1 MVDSMKNSKSKS
13 RRILNVVGIVL
24 ATPTILLFAAMI
36 LLYVPAIQNHA
47 TRKCSELVAQN
58 SDFGLDLGSFRLHFP
73 LNLTITDYTLYR
85 ESDTIVSGERLKVN
99 IEVLPL
105 FRGEVEVNYVL
116 LSNTTIDSH
125 DLIDGM
131 QIEGT
136 IGHFRTA
143 IRNLKISERIVNINQ
158 LYINDSHVALTTL
171 QRTEPQDTTAAS
183 PAEWKIAIKKGK
195 LENSGFEMREP
206 KQPFGMA

>member
-1 MVDSMKNSKSKS
+1 MVDSMKKNKSKS

-24 ATPTILLFAAMI
+24 ATPAILLFAAMI

-105 FRGEVEVNYVL
+105 FRGEVEVNYVS

-125 DLIDGM
+125 VYSPESGR
-131 QIEGT
+131 QEEPG
-136 IGHFRTA
+136 GRGEEC
-143 IRNLKISERIVNINQ
+143 NGKPSGVC
-158 LYINDSHVALTTL
+158 L
-171 QRTEPQDTTAAS
+171 QRGLLHLPGRQQKRAS
-183 PAEWKIAIKKGK
+183 RGD
-195 LENSGFEMREP
+195 
-206 KQPFGMA
+206 